1 MPRNSLKQ
9 SPLEL
14 VTKAALKAGKVALRY
29 FRKGVSAERKADGS
43 PVTKADKETEEILI
57 ATLKKGM
64 PGCGFLGE
72 EFGEQGSKTQRWII
86 DPIDGTRNFIR
97 GIPIW
102 ALLVALEEEGEIT
115 VGVVHNPATGELWR
129 ARKGGGAF
137 HNGKRISAS
146 KVDSFEN
153 SIFFHSSLRK
163 SKEGFYWDGLLRLV
177 EKTPYQRGPGDYLGY
192 VLVAQGQGEIYLEDG
207 LAPWDIAA
215 NKIIVEEAGGKL
227 TDLEG
232 RESIYSG
239 SALATNGKLHEQVL
253 KILHGRG

>member
-1 MPRNSLKQ
+1 MKH
-9 SPLEL
+9 PLEL

-29 FRKGVSAERKADGS
+29 FRKGVSAQRKADGT

-57 ATLKKGM
+57 VALQKGM

-72 EFGEQGSKTQRWII
+72 EFGEQGSKELRWII

-97 GIPIW
+97 GIPIC
-102 ALLVALEEEGEIT
+102 ALLVALEEAGEIT
-115 VGVVHNPATGELWR
+115 AGVVHNPATGELWS

-137 HNGKRISAS
+137 RNGRRISVSNIRSLEGATL
-146 KVDSFEN
+146 
-153 SIFFHSSLRK
+153 FHSGLRK
-163 SKEGFYWDGLLRLV
+163 NKDGFYWDGLLRLV

-192 VLVAQGQGEIYLEDG
+192 TLVAQGQGEIYLEDG

-215 NKIIVEEAGGKL
+215 NKIIGEEAGGKL

-232 RESIYSG
+232 RSSIYSG
-239 SALATNGKLHEQVL
+239 SALATNGKLHQQVL
-253 KILHGRG
+253 DVLHRRS

>member
-1 MPRNSLKQ
+1 MEHGT
-9 SPLEL
+9 LEL
-14 VTKAALKAGKVALRY
+14 AEKAALKAGKVALRY
-29 FRKGVSAERKADGS
+29 FRQGVSAQKKADGS

-57 ATLKKGM
+57 ETLQKGM

-72 EFGEQGSKTQRWII
+72 EFGQQGSKERRWII

-115 VGVVHNPATGELWR
+115 AGVVHSPATGELWS

-137 HNGKRISAS
+137 RNGKRISVSNAGS
-146 KVDSFEN
+146 LEK
-153 SIFFHSSLRK
+153 SIFFHSGLRK

-192 VLVAQGQGEIYLEDG
+192 VLVAQGQGEVYLEDG

-232 RESIYSG
+232 RESIYTG